1 MDQIMDEKDRI
12 IAERMEI
19 CRVMFNR
26 CWAIMGGSG
35 MCMMCGLREKCDKE
49 RGEKR
54 GENR

>member
-1 MDQIMDEKDRI
+1 MDEKDRI

-26 CWAIMGGSG
+26 CYAIMGESE

-54 GENR
+54 RETP